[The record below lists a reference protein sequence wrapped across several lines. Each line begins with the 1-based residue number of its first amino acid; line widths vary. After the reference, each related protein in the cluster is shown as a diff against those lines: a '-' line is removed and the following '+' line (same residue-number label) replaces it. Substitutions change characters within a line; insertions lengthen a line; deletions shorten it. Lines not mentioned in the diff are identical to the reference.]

1 MPPRAL
7 SEFLSLENIE
17 MKTPAIP
24 VVSNADA
31 IFLDTVD
38 SIKASLVKQ
47 LSNPVLW
54 EDSIKTIVNSG
65 INTFV
70 ETGPGKVL
78 SGLIKRIEPEAV
90 IFNVED
96 MESLE
101 KQLQDLKRLRIEFT
115 LSI

>member
-1 MPPRAL
+1 M
-7 SEFLSLENIE
+7 E
-17 MKTPAIP
+17 MKNPQIP
-24 VVSNADA
+24 FVNNAEAAFLNDA
-31 IFLDTVD
+31 ET
-38 SIKASLVKQ
+38 IKASLIKQ

-78 SGLIKRIEPEAV
+78 SGLIKRISPGAV

-101 KQLQDLKRLRIEFT
+101 KTIAGLKDIEDIKFT